1 MSSSPVRV
9 TPSRTGHPPR
19 KATPRSHQS
28 VTPYRAIRQGR
39 PRPRGCGQQR
49 DSTHGPTR
57 RVWQRRA
64 LSSTWAAQARERSA
78 APDDH
83 PRRALPT
90 AGRMRSARPGPDA
103 TKVDTS
109 TKRLP
114 MYRYIVNA
122 HHRGRAPPPPRASP
136 VAGRSPP
143 GRGGADQGMPQCG
156 GFCCSVEDASSRS
169 ARGPGQ
175 RHHRSPPP
183 CIQRWDLRTTA
194 AGSLYH
200 RPYGWP
206 RCKPGP
212 WATHPNLGSSAA
224 RVARAHADDRS
235 RRRPGL
241 ETVLSRPSRRTRR
254 IGSTAAGPR
263 AAPRRSARRIRRRS
277 RRCPRP

>member
-114 MYRYIVNA
+114 MYRYIVKRSPPWSRPTAVASQPSRWSLSTRAWGSRPGNAAMRGLLLQRGGRLLAERPRPRAEPSPVTAPVYPTVGSA
-122 HHRGRAPPPPRASP
+122 HHRRGLVISPAVWLAPVQARAVGYPPQLGVKR
-136 VAGRSPP
+136 RP
-143 GRGGADQGMPQCG
+143 GRQGARRRPLEKATRPRDRSQPTFSAHETHRIDSGRT
-156 GFCCSVEDASSRS
+156 SSRS
-169 ARGPGQ
+169 A
-175 RHHRSPPP
+175 
-183 CIQRWDLRTTA
+183 A
-194 AGSLYH
+194 
-200 RPYGWP
+200 
-206 RCKPGP
+206 
-212 WATHPNLGSSAA
+212 
-224 RVARAHADDRS
+224 
-235 RRRPGL
+235 
-241 ETVLSRPSRRTRR
+241 
-254 IGSTAAGPR
+254 IGSPHSTQEP
-263 AAPRRSARRIRRRS
+263 
-277 RRCPRP
+277 